1 LRIGKGLTEQAGEQG
16 YEDEADERDAAAGHE
31 LLHALG
37 LGAGV
42 VVAVALEQVDRA
54 PDSEARAQ
62 GDYESLENIDGRVKE
77 IHNKVAGINVKKV
90 K

>member
-1 LRIGKGLTEQAGEQG
+1 MRIGQGLTEQAGEQG

-31 LLHALG
+31 LLHSLR

-42 VVAVALEQVDRA
+42 VVAVAFEQVDCA
-54 PDSEARAQ
+54 PNGETGTE
-62 GDYESLENIDGRVKE
+62 GDDEGLENIDGRIEE
-77 IHNKVAGINVKKV
+77 IHNIVAGINLKKV